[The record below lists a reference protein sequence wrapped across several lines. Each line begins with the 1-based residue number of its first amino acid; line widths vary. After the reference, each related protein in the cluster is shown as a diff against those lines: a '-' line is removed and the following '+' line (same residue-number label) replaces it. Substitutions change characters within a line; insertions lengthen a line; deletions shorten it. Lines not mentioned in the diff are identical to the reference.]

1 MEKINFFTHFRI
13 RSKHAPS
20 VKGSWTPWETRK
32 KEPSPRSPSSS
43 FGTKISVISA
53 IFSHLF
59 KKFLS
64 LSLKKTY
71 SIFIGAKNK
80 KHEKKIRTDRLTRRI
95 SLSPKFFSIWVLQK
109 FSKNRKQSQAVPR
122 KTAMRT
128 ISSKMRSLPSSFENF
143 LLSVRTP
150 DAQTVFSQKKITSK
164 FTKQNF
170 LLHFFEKNIW
180 LKKHGFP
187 TPSVHDWV
195 HGTKRAVIF
204 KKSFFSE
211 IFFSSKT
218 IQHASEALGG
228 TTDSTWGL
236 IPAKKWWTFPSPCSW
251 FFCSFSI
258 TPAAHP

>member
-64 LSLKKTY
+64 LSLWKKLIQFSSEQKT
-71 SIFIGAKNK
+71 KNMK
-80 KHEKKIRTDRLTRRI
+80 KRFAPIDSHEE
-95 SLSPKFFSIWVLQK
+95 SLSHRNFFQFEFYK
-109 FSKNRKQSQAVPR
+109 NFQNRKQSQVVPR